1 MNLLGNKNVFAIELS
16 KDIAAYQMSL
26 YVNGKDILQ
35 FKVNGTTYSYR
46 WKDFNDMKEWFQ
58 ENLKFILQDDE
69 FPLAV
74 SGDSAAEL
82 CELSYKM
89 DLADIE
95 QYEKLQD
102 WMFRHSWFSARE
114 GSFLADVYFRKVK
127 DKIEISWDNRD
138 TFKEEGIVYIY
149 PKGKNSIDI
158 CQFSEIINSFISAYN
173 QL

>member
-89 DLADIE
+89 DLDDIE

-127 DKIEISWDNRD
+127 EKIEISWDNRD

>member
-1 MNLLGNKNVFAIELS
+1 M
-16 KDIAAYQMSL
+16 
-26 YVNGKDILQ
+26 
-35 FKVNGTTYSYR
+35 
-46 WKDFNDMKEWFQ
+46 
-58 ENLKFILQDDE
+58 FILQDDE
-69 FPLAV
+69 FPLEV

-89 DLADIE
+89 DLDDIE

-102 WMFRHSWFSARE
+102 WMFRHSWFSARA

-149 PKGKNSIDI
+149 SKGKSSVDI
-158 CQFSEIINSFISAYN
+158 CQFSETINSFISVYN